1 MKNFKRFLILFVLF
15 TIYILFSLVSYSNAV
30 TADIS
35 NSVFRLHVIANSNSE
50 EDQNLKY
57 KVRDALIEYMNSIS
71 KGVSS
76 KEEAIKIAEE
86 NKENFYN
93 IAKKVINDNGFNY
106 NVNINIGNFSFP
118 TKTYGDISL
127 PAGFYDAL
135 KVEIGEASG
144 RNWWCVMFPSLC
156 FVDVSEGIVPDESKE
171 DLQSN
176 LQEEEYNLIS
186 SDNLE
191 FQVKFKL
198 VELFENAK
206 IIIAN
211 KGYNG
216 TTSF

>member
-1 MKNFKRFLILFVLF
+1 MKNFKRFLILFALF

-30 TADIS
+30 SADIS
-35 NSVFRLHVIANSNSE
+35 NSVFRLHVIANSNSD
-50 EDQNLKY
+50 EDQALKY
-57 KVRDALIEYMNSIS
+57 KVRDALIDYMNSIS
-71 KGVSS
+71 KDISS

-86 NKENFYN
+86 NKDNFYN
-93 IAKKVINDNGFNY
+93 IAKEVINNNGFDY
-106 NVNINIGNFSFP
+106 DVNIKIGNFSFP

-135 KVEIGEASG
+135 KVEIGNANG
-144 RNWWCVMFPSLC
+144 KNWWCVMFPSLC

-186 SDNLE
+186 SDDLE

-206 IIIAN
+206 IIMAN
-211 KGYNG
+211 KDYTG
-216 TTSF
+216 TPSF